1 MRNVLIATL
10 LLASGITAQT
20 PKPSATA
27 GAPKGDAVKGRKLFA
42 SYGCYQCHGYEA
54 QGAAATGP
62 RLAPRPIAFAIFA
75 QYTRTPAGDMPP
87 YTAKVVTDQDLADI
101 YAFLLTIPQPPPIES
116 VPILK

>member
-1 MRNVLIATL
+1 MRNVLIAAL

-20 PKPSATA
+20 PKPSATTD
-27 GAPKGDAVKGRKLFA
+27 APKGDAVKGRKLFA